1 MKNFNILVVR
11 EKIQVL
17 GRSQKPIYRGIAW
30 KGGLGQFADWR
41 QELGKKEGG
50 VYTPIHTMIHIY
62 YQRKQYKVT

>member
-17 GRSQKPIYRGIAW
+17 GGSQIPIYRGIAW

-50 VYTPIHTMIHIY
+50 GLYPNPHYDSYLLPAETV
-62 YQRKQYKVT
+62 